1 MSSATVTPPPQPAAA
16 PAGLTADEFARRYDG
31 QRVEYVNGQVR
42 EVPMAGRK
50 HGIVC
55 NWIAYYL
62 TAHALANSS
71 GRVFTNDTFV
81 KVPQRADPERVY
93 GADVCFVS
101 FARLSKDADVPSGV
115 IPATPELVVEVG
127 SPSDSWSDAVSKV
140 LDYLRAGVSVVVI
153 LDPATRS
160 ASVYRDNVRQEIFE
174 VDQNLVL
181 PDVLPNFSV
190 PVAALFA

>member
-1 MSSATVTPPPQPAAA
+1 MSSATVTSPPQAA
-16 PAGLTADEFARRYDG
+16 PARLTADEFARRYDG
-31 QRVEYVNGQVR
+31 QHVEYVNGQVR
-42 EVPMAGRK
+42 EVPMAGGK

-55 NWIAYYL
+55 NWIAYFL

-71 GRVFTNDTFV
+71 GRVFINDTFV
-81 KVPQRADPERVY
+81 KVPQRGDPERVY

-101 FARLSKDADVPSGV
+101 FARLPKETEIPDGV
-115 IPATPELVVEVG
+115 IPATPELVVEVR
-127 SPSDSWSDAVSKV
+127 SPSDSWSDAVSKM

-160 ASVYRDNVRQEIFE
+160 ASVYRDQVRQEIFE
-174 VDQNLVL
+174 AEHSLVL
-181 PDVLPNFSV
+181 PDVLPGFAV